1 MRVVDCHVHLHS
13 RTFFEAHVERSEPP
27 VAERRGGGYLFQAA
41 GGEALEIP
49 EDFFDVE
56 GQLGELAEQ
65 GVDAAVSGVGAVSL
79 DHLPLRQA
87 VELAMHLNEER
98 AELER
103 RFRGRLYALALLPM
117 RDAQA
122 AIQTLDHAIRA
133 LALRG
138 VSVAP
143 GDGDGIGASGPVFQR
158 IAELG
163 VPVFLHHCPRS
174 DVDRLLEE
182 NPSLTVVHG
191 PESNGLPCHV
201 ASGANAPDR
210 LLFASGY
217 PYASAA
223 EALAAMRRRLDGQ
236 DLDAALSGNAASM
249 LGLG

>member
-1 MRVVDCHVHLHS
+1 MRVVDCHVHLHC

-27 VAERRGGGYLFQAA
+27 VAERRNGGYLLRDGD
-41 GGEALEIP
+41 GGELEVP
-49 EDFFDVE
+49 ARFFDVE
-56 GQLGELAEQ
+56 RQLDELREQ
-65 GVDAAVSGVGAVSL
+65 GVEAAVSGLGAVSL
-79 DHLPLRQA
+79 DHLPRRQA

-103 RFRGRLYALALLPM
+103 RYRGRLYTLAVLPM

-143 GDGDGIGASGPVFQR
+143 GAHGSAAHGPVFAR
-158 IAELG
+158 IGELG
-163 VPVFLHHCPRS
+163 VPLFLHDSPREL
-174 DVDRLLEE
+174 VDRLVKDH
-182 NPSLTVVHG
+182 PSLTVVHRHG
-191 PESNGLPCHV
+191 ADGLPCHV
-201 ASGANAPDR
+201 ASAASAPNR

-217 PYASAA
+217 PYRSAA
-223 EALAAMRRRLDGQ
+223 ESLAALRRRLNGP
-236 DLDAALSGNAASM
+236 DLEAALSGNAASM